1 MMLDVSPQLVALGV
15 TLQRSMN
22 KSVIVVA
29 NIICAT
35 PWTVVYRGL

>member
-22 KSVIVVA
+22 NLAIIVA

-35 PWTVVYRGL
+35 P